1 MRDAVLGLWQ
11 DVGLDPAHVIGEI
24 AKEREKLR
32 AAVERSGGRMGPVT
46 GFILPT
52 MRSVGLASDRIVG
65 HFEDMLV
72 ANNGPQARELMSR
85 VRELPEDLE
94 AWVMAGA

>member
-1 MRDAVLGLWQ
+1 VAAIRS
-11 DVGLDPAHVIGEI
+11 PAHP
-24 AKEREKLR
+24 ADHAQRR
-32 AAVERSGGRMGPVT
+32 PRSD
-46 GFILPT
+46 
-52 MRSVGLASDRIVG
+52 DRIVG

-85 VRELPEDLE
+85 VRDLPEDLE